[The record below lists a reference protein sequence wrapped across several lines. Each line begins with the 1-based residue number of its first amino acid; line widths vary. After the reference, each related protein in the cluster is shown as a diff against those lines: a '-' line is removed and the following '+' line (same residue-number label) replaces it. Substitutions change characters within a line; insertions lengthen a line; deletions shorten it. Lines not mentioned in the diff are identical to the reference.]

1 MREKRTLHINL
12 GQDVVGNQPEL
23 VPSCPYIGFGL
34 RRGERGETGLRLGA
48 HPPLANWDEGETGAA
63 GRRGAGAGTEA
74 EEREGS
80 RPGCLE
86 L

>member
-1 MREKRTLHINL
+1 M
-12 GQDVVGNQPEL
+12 
-23 VPSCPYIGFGL
+23 

-48 HPPLANWDEGETGAA
+48 HPPLANSDSSVSRSIRTVERGGRGLESGISVCLRDEGETGAA